1 MDYYRTLVSMD
12 SDADTLDEPDYD
24 MYVSYLAWR
33 IKKRLKPDL
42 DETKDSDFIEWMR
55 RKQIALNNE
64 YLGVTIQFTPD
75 IPNF

>member
-1 MDYYRTLVSMD
+1 MPYD
-12 SDADTLDEPDYD
+12 SDGDILDEPDFD
-24 MYVSYLAWR
+24 CFVSYLAWR

-55 RKQIALNNE
+55 RKQMALNNE
-64 YLGVTIQFTPD
+64 YLGVTVRFYPN